1 MGQVISERD
10 AAIGKRIAQIREHRL
25 MTQAALGEALGVSKH
40 AIYRFENGH
49 RRITVKVL
57 EHMARA
63 LHCRMKDMRMAP
75 EAGPPLVRAAPMSR
89 IRPKSWGGNGQ
100 PARPPDDQG

>member
-10 AAIGKRIAQIREHRL
+10 AVIGKRIAQIREHRL

-49 RRITVKVL
+49 RRITVEVL
-57 EHMARA
+57 EHMSRA
-63 LHCRMKDMRMAP
+63 LRCKMKDLRMDPADV
-75 EAGPPLVRAAPMSR
+75 GPPLVRAAPMSR
-89 IRPKSWGGNGQ
+89 IRPKSWGGSQ
-100 PARPPDDQG
+100 AP